1 VSFRWELLIV
11 ECLLKTKA
19 SFTLMQLA
27 ASGEDH
33 IESVMVKE
41 PSFLAARTTRLLLKI
56 RLSLSLL
63 NQALQRKHLVLVSI
77 ENLAF
82 NIGINIIKK
91 KYMEFIGVCT

>member
-1 VSFRWELLIV
+1 
-11 ECLLKTKA
+11 
-19 SFTLMQLA
+19 MQLA

-33 IESVMVKE
+33 IESIMVRE

-77 ENLAF
+77 QSKCARFLNCKNSLQF
-82 NIGINIIKK
+82 FSHIL
-91 KYMEFIGVCT
+91 TT